1 MYYTLIYAYAHTYAH
16 TCLYIFICRVWKITD
31 LKISDDTHL
40 HSTFFT
46 KFSYVSKS
54 YMKTLDGFYQCLD
67 SLCNHLLWQLKQPKL
82 RFHLISFIRLFSCC
96 TNSIEI
102 ILTLLHIFIPLS
114 TGTKM
119 ISNASFQK
127 SMTVVLEDSYR
138 RLAG

>member
-46 KFSYVSKS
+46 EIQLREQIVHENFRWILSMFRFFMQSF
-54 YMKTLDGFYQCLD
+54 TLT
-67 SLCNHLLWQLKQPKL
+67 

>member
-16 TCLYIFICRVWKITD
+16 TWLYIFICRVWKITD

-46 KFSYVSKS
+46 EIQLREQIVHENFRWILSMFRFFMQSF
-54 YMKTLDGFYQCLD
+54 TLT
-67 SLCNHLLWQLKQPKL
+67 

>member
-16 TCLYIFICRVWKITD
+16 TWLYIFICRVWKITD

-46 KFSYVSKS
+46 EIQLREQIVHENYFRWILSMFRFFMQSF
-54 YMKTLDGFYQCLD
+54 TLT
-67 SLCNHLLWQLKQPKL
+67 

>member
-46 KFSYVSKS
+46 EIQLREQIVHENFRWI
-54 YMKTLDGFYQCLD
+54 YQCLD